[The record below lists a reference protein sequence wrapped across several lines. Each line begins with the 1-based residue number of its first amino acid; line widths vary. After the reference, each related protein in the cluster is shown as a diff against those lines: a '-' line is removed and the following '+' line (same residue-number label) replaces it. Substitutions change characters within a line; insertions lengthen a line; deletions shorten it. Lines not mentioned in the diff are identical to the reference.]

1 MISTQTLKGNLINQ
15 DYSTA
20 FTLNQGDKG
29 VPFRVELLENG
40 TPYTL
45 LSDDIVTIEWL
56 KPNGNPFLQEGDI
69 LYGTT
74 YIEFTTPEA
83 IAQCNGSGSFNI
95 IISNGDLR
103 KGTIRREY
111 KVIPTSFKPG
121 SVSEDTITDAMTELR
136 DLNSTL
142 AATIANGNLDNYA
155 KVSEVAGKAD
165 KTYVDN
171 SITNINIKID
181 KNATDIAT
189 QSTRIDALT
198 SLSSGSTTGDA
209 ALIDGRTGANG
220 ITYTN
225 IGGAIRGQIS
235 NIDDILNDSTVCVNV
250 DLSTGED
257 GWVRASDGTVIT
269 GTDWHH
275 KYLELNI
282 GDTIYLYSK
291 GYDTNV
297 SMIGVY
303 ENNKHKNKVT
313 STKTDASYYTYTAT
327 EKCTV
332 YISYKAS
339 GTYFC
344 KLSKNV
350 VSISD
355 VKENML
361 ETTRNK
367 FNKRTIK
374 TGYIDATGLLLKT
387 DSTLWYSEF
396 IDVEGTDFTISW
408 ETNPSDNLLRVS
420 YYDENKN
427 FVKREVVQVNS
438 ADKEKYFENT
448 DSYKYIVLSCKYGSE
463 NNMQVEDGSTR
474 TRFVEHES
482 AKDYIARD
490 MVKDITEKEYDVCI
504 VGGGAGGIGS
514 AYALKDSGLKVCLIE
529 EQPYLGGNHTQG
541 WMNSLRNSTSPKFL
555 DPILKELIADGQGCL
570 STTEHD
576 PMSTEDSL
584 NADWSKTHKAGTTY
598 YHVLV
603 NPRALALKY
612 QKDLSPSID
621 LYLSNSVI
629 STEYKDNKILSLKTN
644 TGLKIKAKQ
653 FIDCSAQDVLL
664 SLSGIELLKGGDSKT
679 RYQEEYG
686 FTEEHGGNDNYSLV
700 NSPTLVYR
708 IVKGTE
714 DLTDV
719 YKAWTDWSAY
729 VYYES
734 NPKRIYINSFDY
746 ILDQQGLGNIISEH
760 GIEYTY
766 DQLKNRTIQ
775 HWKTIKEGSLVGK
788 LPSDTSE
795 YKFSGNAPMLGV
807 RELYRAKCERMLNEN
822 DLYKFVTLT
831 DTTENSNNLDKFIAV
846 GAGGVDVYGDELL
859 SHTNAASMNAKIS
872 HYGVPY
878 GCIIPKGFTNVLVA
892 SRGFGA
898 THIGLAACRLTKAMM
913 QLGYAA
919 GMATRIANED
929 EIENYRDVDAKKIQ
943 KYVKLQEI
951 VDEL

>member
-1 MISTQTLKGNLINQ
+1 MINTQILKGNLIRQ
-15 DYSTA
+15 DYTTA

-29 VPFRVELLENG
+29 VPFKIELLENG
-40 TPYTL
+40 TSYTL
-45 LSDDIVTIEWL
+45 LSTDTVSIEWL
-56 KPNGNPFLQEGDI
+56 KPNRQPFLQDGNI
-69 LYGTT
+69 KYGTN
-74 YIEFTTPEA
+74 YIEITTPEA
-83 IAQCNGSGSFNI
+83 ISQYAGSGTFNI
-95 IISNGDLR
+95 IIADGDVR

-111 KVIPTSFKPG
+111 KVVATSMTPG
-121 SVSEDTITDAMTELR
+121 SVSEDVITDAMTELR
-136 DLNSTL
+136 NLNSTL
-142 AATIANGNLDNYA
+142 AATISNGNLDNYA
-155 KVSEVAGKAD
+155 KASEVAGKAD

-171 SITNINIKID
+171 SITNINVKIE

-209 ALIDGRTGANG
+209 ELIDGRTGANG

-235 NIDDILNDSTVCVNV
+235 NIDDILNDSTVCIDV
-250 DLSTGED
+250 DLSVAED

-282 GDTIYLYSK
+282 GDTLYLYSN

-303 ENNKHKNKVT
+303 ENNKHNNKVT
-313 STKTDASYYTYTAT
+313 STQTESDYYTYTAT
-327 EKCTV
+327 EKCTA
-332 YISYKAS
+332 YISYKA
-339 GTYFC
+339 TDPYFC
-344 KLSKNV
+344 KLAKRV

-355 VKENML
+355 VEESML

-367 FNKRTIK
+367 FDKDTIK
-374 TGYIDATGLLLKT
+374 TGYIDATGSLVKT
-387 DSTLWYSEF
+387 DATLWYSDF
-396 IDVEGTDFTISW
+396 IGLDGDFTVSW
-408 ETNPSDNLLRVS
+408 GANPTDNLLRVS
-420 YYDENKN
+420 YYDADKN
-427 FVKREVVQVNS
+427 FVKREVIQVNS

-448 DSYKYIVLSCKYGSE
+448 DGYKYIVLSCKYGSE
-463 NNMQVEDGSTR
+463 NNIQVEDGSIR
-474 TRFVEHES
+474 TRFIEHES

-504 VGGGAGGIGS
+504 VGGGAGGIGA

-529 EQPYLGGNHTQG
+529 EQPFLGGTHTQA
-541 WMNSLRNSTSPKFL
+541 WVNSLRTTTSPVFL
-555 DPILKELIADGQGCL
+555 DDVLKDVIRDGQGCL
-570 STTEHD
+570 SETEHD
-576 PMSTEDSL
+576 PLSVEDSL
-584 NADWSKTHKAGTTY
+584 NADWSKTHKPGATY

-612 QKDLSPSID
+612 QKDLSPHID

-629 STEYKDNKILSLKTN
+629 GTEYKNNKIISIKTD
-644 TGLKIKAKQ
+644 TGLKVTANQ

-679 RYQEEYG
+679 RYQDEYG
-686 FTEEHGGNDNYSLV
+686 FTEEHGGDDNYSLV
-700 NSPTLVYR
+700 NSPTLIYR

-719 YKAWTDWSAY
+719 YAAWTDWCAY

-734 NPKRIYINSFDY
+734 NPKRIYINSFNY
-746 ILDQQGLGNIISEH
+746 ILDQQGLGNIISEN
-760 GIEYTY
+760 GIDYTY

-775 HWKTIKEGSLVGK
+775 HWKTVKNGSMVGK
-788 LPSDTSE
+788 FPSDTSE

-807 RELYRAKCERMLNEN
+807 RELYRAKCERMLSEN
-822 DLYKFVTLT
+822 DLYKFVTLA

-846 GAGGVDVYGDELL
+846 GGGGVDVYGDELL
-859 SHTNAASMNAKIS
+859 THENTASMNAKIS

-898 THIGLAACRLTKAMM
+898 THIGLSACRLIKSVM

-919 GMATRIANED
+919 GMATRILNED